1 MREALRHL
9 ARLLSESASVSDF
22 VARFAGD
29 EYVVLTCDRA
39 QMSSLITILKD
50 KLSANLLRLED
61 GNELSITVSIG
72 ASHYPEDGANADEL
86 YKRADERMYR
96 MKKDAMPNT

>member
-1 MREALRHL
+1 MRHL
-9 ARLLSESASVSDF
+9 ARLLSESAGVSDF
-22 VARFAGD
+22 VARLAGD
-29 EYVVLTCDRA
+29 EFVVLACNRA
-39 QMSSLITILKD
+39 QASSLITILED
-50 KLSANLLRLED
+50 TLSANLLRLED
-61 GNELSITVSIG
+61 GNELSITVIIG